1 MSLLIPGTNSIKDT
15 GYNVANSLRFNSG
28 SSDRLTRSFSAG
40 DSTLWTWS
48 GWIKRSKLGSRQS
61 IFTAYN
67 NSTNLTR
74 MEFTANDELKFN
86 DENNNNTNGRIVS
99 TAKFRDTAS
108 WYHIV
113 FQWDSS
119 DSTSG
124 DRLRMH
130 VNNVRITDF
139 SDTGNAPSTGSQANT
154 AITHELGSENNGT
167 FFEGYMAEVVFINGA
182 NLDPDQ
188 FGEYN
193 EDSPTIWQPK
203 DVSGLTFGTTGFYLD
218 FEDSSALG
226 NDVSGNNNDWTVSNL
241 TSVDQSTD
249 TCTNNFATLNP
260 LVKQDHAF
268 SDGNLTYTSSA
279 SDWDSAFSTIGVSSG
294 KWYVE
299 TKITALGDS
308 GSVTRTMFGLTDVR
322 NINEAAEDELI
333 ANFSNGDTIAIY
345 GSSSNQLYK
354 NGSAQSGSW
363 SAFTTNDILGMFVDL
378 DNGYVYFSKNGSMDN
393 SGNPASGSSG
403 TGGISITT
411 GQTYVFGVTNYN
423 GGATSL
429 NFGSPA
435 YAVSSGNADPN
446 SYGNFE
452 YDTQN
457 YYTLNTKNLGEFG

>member
-1 MSLLIPGTNSIKDT
+1 
-15 GYNVANSLRFNSG
+15 
-28 SSDRLTRSFSAG
+28 
-40 DSTLWTWS
+40 
-48 GWIKRSKLGSRQS
+48 
-61 IFTAYN
+61 
-67 NSTNLTR
+67 
-74 MEFTANDELKFN
+74 
-86 DENNNNTNGRIVS
+86 
-99 TAKFRDTAS
+99 
-108 WYHIV
+108 
-113 FQWDSS
+113 
-119 DSTSG
+119 
-124 DRLRMH
+124 
-130 VNNVRITDF
+130 
-139 SDTGNAPSTGSQANT
+139 
-154 AITHELGSENNGT
+154 
-167 FFEGYMAEVVFINGA
+167 
-182 NLDPDQ
+182 
-188 FGEYN
+188 
-193 EDSPTIWQPK
+193 
-203 DVSGLTFGTTGFYLD
+203 
-218 FEDSSALG
+218 
-226 NDVSGNNNDWTVSNL
+226 L